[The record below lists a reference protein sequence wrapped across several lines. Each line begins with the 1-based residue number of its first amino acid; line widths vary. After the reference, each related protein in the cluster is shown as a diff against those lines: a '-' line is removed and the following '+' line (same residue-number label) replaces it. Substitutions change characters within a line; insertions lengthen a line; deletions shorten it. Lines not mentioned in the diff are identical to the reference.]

1 VTAVAGLRR
10 RLSEFEEGIREE
22 VERLVKIELHLMLEV
37 LQRELDE
44 ELFVH
49 ICRLLTEVEDPV
61 PDRYRRGGR
70 DA

>member
-1 VTAVAGLRR
+1 MAGLRR
-10 RLSEFEEGIREE
+10 RLSEFEDGIREE
-22 VERLVKIELHLMLEV
+22 VERLVKIELQVMLEV
-37 LQRELDE
+37 LRRELDE

-70 DA
+70 EA

>member
-1 VTAVAGLRR
+1 MAGMRR

-22 VERLVKIELHLMLEV
+22 VERLVKIELHIILQV

-44 ELFVH
+44 ELF
-49 ICRLLTEVEDPV
+49 IRILWLLTEVEDPV

-70 DA
+70 EA

>member
-1 VTAVAGLRR
+1 VAGLHR

-22 VERLVKIELHLMLEV
+22 VERLVKIELHLMLEL

>member
-1 VTAVAGLRR
+1 VAGLHR

>member
-1 VTAVAGLRR
+1 MASLRR

-37 LQRELDE
+37 LRRELDE

-49 ICRLLTEVEDPV
+49 ICKLLTEVEDPV

-70 DA
+70 EA

>member
-1 VTAVAGLRR
+1 VAGLHR

-44 ELFVH
+44 EVFVH

>member
-1 VTAVAGLRR
+1 MAGMRR

-44 ELFVH
+44 ELF
-49 ICRLLTEVEDPV
+49 IRILRLLTEVEDPL
-61 PDRYRRGGR
+61 PDRYRRG
-70 DA
+70 A

>member
-1 VTAVAGLRR
+1 VTAVAGLHR

>member
-1 VTAVAGLRR
+1 MAGLRR